1 MNQEKSEKITEID
14 FSKTVSELESKLKE
28 GTNVTLATSL
38 KDRVTARTVQYIS
51 EGLCIY
57 FTSWGF
63 NKKIR
68 QIEGNSN
75 VALSLQGIQIEGEA
89 EIFKFPLK
97 GEIKNIEAKFIEKY
111 KWFSQLSENSEAVLV
126 KVKPKKIVK
135 FAIIDKIF
143 HLQNIDLE
151 NEKVY
156 QMRLSDKENPNYPM

>member
-1 MNQEKSEKITEID
+1 MNQKKSEKIIELD
-14 FSKTVSELESKLKE
+14 FSTTVNELESKLKE

-51 EGLCIY
+51 EGLYVY

-89 EIFKFPLK
+89 EIFKFPLEENLK
-97 GEIKNIEAKFIEKY
+97 EIEAKFIEKY
-111 KWFSQLSENSEAVLV
+111 KWFSQLSENTDAVLV

-135 FAIIDKIF
+135 FAVIDKIF

-151 NEKVY
+151 NKKVY
-156 QMRLSDKENPNYPM
+156 QMRLSDKDNPNYPL